1 MPAPPGFRHSD
12 RFSTARDNPL
22 SKDQS
27 IDPGLTIGSRMDR
40 LASITAF
47 VRVVENGGFTAA
59 ARHLNLSPT
68 MVSNHNRDPGRLAVA
83 NKSAVRLLLLRQ
95 GRP

>member
-1 MPAPPGFRHSD
+1 MPAPPGVGDKLGSR
-12 RFSTARDNPL
+12 TGRDNPL
-22 SKDQS
+22 SNGQT
-27 IDPGLTIGSRMDR
+27 IDRGLIIGSRMDR
-40 LASITAF
+40 LASIAAF
-47 VRVVENGGFTAA
+47 VRVVENGGFAAA